1 LIVLSRKAATS
12 DLRRRSRIAGYA
24 PTPFVDLL
32 AAFGAAMQPKPTR
45 PLSAEQKRLRQ
56 YEAQRRHLS
65 KVLLAEQNRL
75 VQVSCAE
82 LRSLSRSLISKIK
95 KQNLF
100 KWKHY
105 QPDIILLTVRWY
117 LRYNLSFRNLVEM
130 MEERGL
136 SMDQTTIMRCV
147 HAELDERVRRHLKPT
162 NDSWRVDETYI
173 KVKGQWMYLYR
184 AVDSEGNTIDFYF
197 SKTRDK
203 RAAKC
208 FFKKALRSFHV
219 SKPRVITVDKN
230 PAYPIA
236 VEELRKEKNM
246 PSGMQ
251 LRQKKYLN
259 NIVEQDHRF
268 IKKRVRSMLGLKS
281 FRTATYI
288 LSGIE
293 AMHMI
298 KKKQVHQGVKYV

>member
-1 LIVLSRKAATS
+1 
-12 DLRRRSRIAGYA
+12 
-24 PTPFVDLL
+24 
-32 AAFGAAMQPKPTR
+32 
-45 PLSAEQKRLRQ
+45 
-56 YEAQRRHLS
+56 
-65 KVLLAEQNRL
+65 
-75 VQVSCAE
+75 
-82 LRSLSRSLISKIK
+82 
-95 KQNLF
+95 
-100 KWKHY
+100 
-105 QPDIILLTVRWY
+105 
-117 LRYNLSFRNLVEM
+117 

-136 SMDQTTIMRCV
+136 SMAHTTIMRWV
-147 HAELDERVRRHLKPT
+147 HQYGPELDKRVRRHLKPT

-184 AVDSEGNTIDFYF
+184 AVDSEGNTIDFYL

-203 RAAKC
+203 KAAKR

-219 SKPRVITVDKN
+219 SKPRIITVDKN
-230 PAYPIA
+230 SAYPIA

-246 PSGMQ
+246 SSGMQ
-251 LRQKKYLN
+251 FRQKKYLN

-298 KKKQVHQGVKYV
+298 KKKQVHQGVKPAQNEVEFTHRLFSIIT